1 MLRSGKPRWH
11 PVACTIVGPLVSIGV
26 GARESRKRLSV
37 PHVAMHACTSVRF
50 RGSKPSHE
58 QSDNVR
64 MRVCMCA
71 ACNVSYAW
79 EEGPGRRTR
88 TGAEAR
94 KLEEWRGGV
103 EENGREKLSGAWPL
117 ELAAPALE
125 LSSSPAPSEG
135 RTGRRITPYC
145 TGSTK
150 QELRST
156 R

>member
-11 PVACTIVGPLVSIGV
+11 PVACTIVGPLVSIGL

-50 RGSKPSHE
+50 RGSEPSHE

-79 EEGPGRRTR
+79 GEGPGRRRTR

-94 KLEEWRGGV
+94 KVEEWRGGV
-103 EENGREKLSGAWPL
+103 EEIGGPGPMQLYK
-117 ELAAPALE
+117 
-125 LSSSPAPSEG
+125 
-135 RTGRRITPYC
+135 
-145 TGSTK
+145 
-150 QELRST
+150 T
-156 R
+156 RCAYVNICI